1 MEYDQYIKGHKYTCY
16 KRMVHDYGFMEYVA
30 NNCDV
35 TTLFRAINYLIGL
48 PETHL
53 EVLDYILLKLKERD
67 IDSNPLYSSVIS
79 QLILDIL
86 SLDNYVD
93 LSDFTLSY
101 LSLFFKHDYITASK
115 VRYFDDNPMTIFD
128 VAIKYQNFKL
138 INYIISL
145 PGSDQ
150 SYLLERINNSLKQ
163 YDAIRETII
172 SKINPFNGSRKRS
185 RYTLD

>member
-1 MEYDQYIKGHKYTCY
+1 
-16 KRMVHDYGFMEYVA
+16 
-30 NNCDV
+30 
-35 TTLFRAINYLIGL
+35 
-48 PETHL
+48 
-53 EVLDYILLKLKERD
+53 
-67 IDSNPLYSSVIS
+67 
-79 QLILDIL
+79 
-86 SLDNYVD
+86 
-93 LSDFTLSY
+93 
-101 LSLFFKHDYITASK
+101 
-115 VRYFDDNPMTIFD
+115 MTIFD

-172 SKINPFNGSRKRS
+172 SKINPSNGSRKRS